1 MGLLGRPGLGAALWL
16 YLHWLQW
23 SKSEELLIASQGPC
37 SLQRDRACT
46 SPAWVGSLTHM
57 RRHTHTHTHTHART
71 HTHMHTHTHTA
82 VCP

>member
-16 YLHWLQW
+16 YLRWLQW
-23 SKSEELLIASQGPC
+23 SKNEELLIASQGPG

-57 RRHTHTHTHTHART
+57 RRNTHTHTHTR
-71 HTHMHTHTHTA
+71 
-82 VCP
+82 VCVCVSFVH